1 VRIVKEGKAWTAK
14 AAWENAEVATYLS
27 TPVLDGGKLYG
38 LSHRK
43 RGQYFCLDA
52 TTGKTLWLSEGR
64 QAENAAILAG
74 AGALFLLDTDGAMIV
89 AARDAP
95 AFKPLR
101 TWRVAESATWA
112 HPALLEG
119 IVLVKDVDTLALWRL
134 P

>member
-1 VRIVKEGKAWTAK
+1 
-14 AAWENAEVATYLS
+14 
-27 TPVLDGGKLYG
+27 
-38 LSHRK
+38 
-43 RGQYFCLDA
+43 
-52 TTGKTLWLSEGR
+52 
-64 QAENAAILAG
+64 
-74 AGALFLLDTDGAMIV
+74 MIV

-101 TWRVAESATWA
+101 TWKVAESATWA